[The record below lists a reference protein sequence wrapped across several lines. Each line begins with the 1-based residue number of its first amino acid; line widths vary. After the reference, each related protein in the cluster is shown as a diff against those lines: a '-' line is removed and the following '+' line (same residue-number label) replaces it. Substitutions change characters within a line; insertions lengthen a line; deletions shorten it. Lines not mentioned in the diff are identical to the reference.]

1 MSVKYIPRRTKVKME
16 FWKGITIADIV
27 FIAIGIAVLLLLIFS
42 QGISTDLKI
51 YLSVAWVAIIG
62 SLFLPIADNKR
73 LYATLGILFKF
84 FAYKKKY
91 SKHPMRGH
99 VDIGE
104 IIPYKAIANDMIDF
118 KEYFAA
124 ALEIRPIEFGLLN
137 SEKQEGVI
145 RTVANALRLVAVGQ
159 QVSIIKSSKP
169 MVMDGYIYNEDRKF
183 DSVIELSSDGE
194 MTEDEV
200 NARSEIFE
208 ARMQHLRDLA
218 NMEKTFMDHFYIVV
232 YDKDREGLRTTIEGM
247 VSELAKGIVPLMS
260 WRLKDNDLAIFL
272 KSTFGEDFNE
282 SELGL
287 HSIAEYADWTIPEE
301 VVFKTSKTIIDGQAY
316 TNFSITD
323 YPVSVPNAWAW
334 PFFNLGSTKVVV
346 NLTPLQKDKSERTID
361 RSIVELEGRMRSTFK
376 SSKQID
382 LQAQHE
388 TLTDLLSD
396 LKIGNE
402 DLFDVH
408 INIMC
413 AESVKKEV
421 RAILK
426 QNGFKYS
433 EMFGRQVEAFINTN
447 ISRID
452 NNIESSRN
460 IQTTSIAAMF
470 PFISNTLQDS
480 KGFYVGYNSY
490 PVFVDFFV
498 NMDKD
503 NPLHDERVNANM
515 IVIGKSGS
523 GKSYATKTL
532 LANLAADNTRIFIL
546 DPEKEY
552 TDLTKNLH
560 GKYIDVGSSVHG
572 ILNPFHVMTNLS
584 DDDEEEIVIT
594 GEETEEELV
603 EIERKKAL
611 AAKKSTDS
619 FNMHLQFLEEYFRI
633 IFDGMS
639 GDAFEILNSL
649 VVQIYN
655 DKRID
660 SSTDLS
666 TLNPEDYPIFDDLY
680 NLINKRIEA
689 ETDEYIR
696 RNLQILQVYVQKF
709 ATGGRNSKLWNG
721 PTSIETDENL
731 VCFNFQSL
739 LSNRNMTVASAQMLL
754 VFKYLDN
761 EILKNK
767 DFNEKYKTNRKIIV
781 TVDEAHLFINPKY
794 PVALE
799 FMAQMA
805 KRIRKYNGMQIV
817 ITQNIKDF
825 VGSKDIERQASAVIN
840 ASQYSMIFS
849 LSPNDMTDLVNLYR
863 NAGEINK
870 DEQDTIVTAGRGQC
884 FFIASPYSRTTF
896 IIEANP
902 AIKKIAGLK

>member
-1 MSVKYIPRRTKVKME
+1 MKYIPRKTKVKME
-16 FWKGITIADIV
+16 FAKGITIADII
-27 FIAIGIAVLLLLIFS
+27 FIAIGIAVLLLLILS
-42 QGISTDLKI
+42 QGISTDMKI
-51 YLSVAWVAIIG
+51 YLSVAWVAIIL
-62 SLFLPIADNKR
+62 SLFMPIADGKR
-73 LYATLGILFKF
+73 LFATLGILFKF

-91 SKHPMRGH
+91 SKNPMRKH
-99 VDIGE
+99 VDIKE

-118 KEYFAA
+118 KEYYAGVI
-124 ALEIRPIEFGLLN
+124 EIRPVEFGLLN
-137 SEKQEGVI
+137 EEKQEGVI
-145 RTVANALRLVAVGQ
+145 RTVADALRLIGAKQ
-159 QVSIIKSSKP
+159 QVSIVKSSKP
-169 MVMDGYIYNEDRKF
+169 MLMDGYIYNEDRKY
-183 DSVIELSSDGE
+183 DSVVELASDGE
-194 MTEDEV
+194 MGEDEM

-208 ARMQHLRDLA
+208 ARMQQLRDFS

-232 YDKDREGLRTTIEGM
+232 YDKDREGLRTTIDGM
-247 VSELAKGIVPLMS
+247 ISALGSGIVPLMS
-260 WRLKDNDLAIFL
+260 WRLKDDALAVFL
-272 KSTFGEDFNE
+272 KSTYGEDFNE

-287 HSIAEYADWTIPEE
+287 HSISEYADWTIPEE
-301 VVFKTSKTIIDGQAY
+301 IVFKTSKTVIDGQAY
-316 TNFSITD
+316 TNFTITD
-323 YPVSVPNAWAW
+323 YPISVPNAWAW
-334 PFFNLGSTKVVV
+334 PFFRLGSTKVVV
-346 NLTPLQKDKSERTID
+346 NLSPLQKDKSERTID

-382 LQAQHE
+382 LQSQHE

-396 LKIGNE
+396 LKLGNE
-402 DLFDVH
+402 DLYDVH
-408 INIMC
+408 IHIMC
-413 AESVKKEV
+413 AEAVKKEV

-426 QNGFKYS
+426 QNGFRYS
-433 EMFGRQVEAFINTN
+433 ENFGRQVEAFINTN

-452 NNIESSRN
+452 NDAESNRN
-460 IQTTSIAAMF
+460 IQTTSIAACF
-470 PFISNTLQDS
+470 PFISNTLQDT

-490 PVFVDFFV
+490 PVFLDFFV
-498 NMDKD
+498 NTDKD
-503 NPLHDERVNANM
+503 NPLHNERVNANM

-552 TDLTKNLH
+552 TDLTKNLC

-584 DDDEEEIVIT
+584 DEVEDDIQIT
-594 GEETEEELV
+594 GDETEEELAELERRRA
-603 EIERKKAL
+603 EI
-611 AAKKSTDS
+611 AKKSTDT
-619 FNMHLQFLEEYFRI
+619 FNMHLQFLEEYFKI
-633 IFDGMS
+633 IFEGMS

-649 VVQIYN
+649 VVEIYKN
-655 DKRID
+655 KNID
-660 SSTDLS
+660 NNTDLS
-666 TLNPEDYPIFDDLY
+666 TLKPQDYPIFDDLY
-680 NLINKRIEA
+680 NLILKRA
-689 ETDEYIR
+689 ETETDQYIK

-721 PTSIETDENL
+721 PTSIETNENL

-739 LSNRNMTVASAQMLL
+739 LANRNMSVASAQMLL

-767 DFNEKYKTNRKIIV
+767 DFNEKYKTSRKIIIA
-781 TVDEAHLFINPKY
+781 VDEAHLFINPKY

-902 AIKKIAGLK
+902 AIKKIAKL

>member
-1 MSVKYIPRRTKVKME
+1 MKYIPRRTKVKME
-16 FWKGITIADIV
+16 FFKGITITDII
-27 FIAIGIAVLLLLIFS
+27 FIAIGVAVLLLLILS
-42 QGISTDLKI
+42 QGVPTDMKI
-51 YLSVAWVAIIG
+51 YLSIAWVAIIF
-62 SLFLPIADNKR
+62 SLFLPIADGKR
-73 LYATLGILFKF
+73 LYQTLGILFKF
-84 FAYKKKY
+84 FAYKKKF
-91 SKHPMRGH
+91 SKHPMRKH
-99 VDIGE
+99 KDLKE
-104 IIPYKAIANDMIDF
+104 IIPYTNISNDLIDF
-118 KEYFAA
+118 KEYYAA
-124 ALEIRPIEFGLLN
+124 VLEIRPIEFGLLN
-137 SEKQEGVI
+137 EEKQEGVI
-145 RTVANALRLVAVGQ
+145 RTVADALRLVTVGQ
-159 QVSIIKSSKP
+159 QVSIVKVSKP
-169 MVMDGYIYNEDRKF
+169 MLMDGFIYNEDRKY
-183 DSVIELSSDGE
+183 DSVLELANDGE
-194 MTEDEV
+194 MTQPEV
-200 NARSEIFE
+200 DARSQIFE
-208 ARMQHLRDLA
+208 ARMQHLRDMS
-218 NMEKTFMDHFYIVV
+218 NMDKIFMDHFYIVV
-232 YDKDREGLRTTIEGM
+232 YDKDREALNTTCDNIKR
-247 VSELAKGIVPLMS
+247 SLSTGIVPLLS
-260 WRLKDNDLAIFL
+260 WRLKNNDLAIFL
-272 KSTFGEDFNE
+272 KANFGEDFNE
-282 SELGL
+282 AELNL
-287 HSIAEYADWTIPEE
+287 HSMNEYVDWTIPDE
-301 VVFKTSKTIIDGQAY
+301 VVFKTNKTLIDGRAY
-316 TNFSITD
+316 SNFTITD
-323 YPVSVPNAWAW
+323 YPVNVPNAWAW
-334 PFFNLGSTKVVV
+334 PFFRLGSTKVVV
-346 NLTPLQKDKSERTID
+346 NLEPLEKDKAERKID
-361 RSIVELEGRMRSTFK
+361 RSIVELEGRMNSTFK

-382 LQAQHE
+382 LQSQHE

-396 LKIGNE
+396 LKLGNE

-408 INIMC
+408 VNIMC
-413 AESVKKEV
+413 AEPVKKEV

-447 ISRID
+447 ISKID
-452 NNIESSRN
+452 KDEDSSRN

-470 PFISNTLQDS
+470 PFISNTLQDA

-532 LANLAADNTRIFIL
+532 LANLAADNARIFIL

-552 TDLTKNLH
+552 GDLIKGLN

-572 ILNPFHVMTNLS
+572 ILNPFHVMTTLS
-584 DDDEEEIVIT
+584 DDDEVLPELT
-594 GEETEEELV
+594 GEESEEELA
-603 EIERKKAL
+603 EIERKRAEL
-611 AAKKSTDS
+611 SKKSSDTY
-619 FNMHLQFLEEYFRI
+619 NMHLQFLEEYFRI
-633 IFDGMS
+633 IFEGMS

-649 VVQIYN
+649 VVEIYKN
-655 DKRID
+655 KNID
-660 SSTDLS
+660 SSTDL
-666 TLNPEDYPIFDDLY
+666 TKLKPEDYPIFDDLY
-680 NLINKRIEA
+680 NLIVERLDET
-689 ETDEYIR
+689 TDEYLHN
-696 RNLQILQVYVQKF
+696 NLKILQVYVQKF
-709 ATGGRNSKLWNG
+709 ATGGRNSRLWNG

-739 LSNRNMTVASAQMLL
+739 LSNRNMSVASAQMLL

-767 DFNEKYKTNRKIIV
+767 DFNDKYKTNRKIII

-794 PVALE
+794 PTALE

-825 VGSKDIERQASAVIN
+825 IGSKDIERQASAVIN

-849 LSPNDMTDLVNLYR
+849 LSPNDITDLVNLYR
-863 NAGEINK
+863 NAGEINE

-896 IIEANP
+896 IVEANP